1 MNEIIKLVDKVLPLD
16 ASKVGI
22 AYNESQNM
30 LVTTGYTSYAGNTYF
45 KGIRLSERI
54 FIVFDIGIGY
64 YHTFLNAVTVLTN
77 SNGEKKTIGTKG
89 HYNHKFNENTIKE
102 DAKAI
107 VKDKLLTEAKAD
119 NVTLDENWLN
129 EFVTTLVEDAYKN
142 QIETLKNLQ
151 VNNLLTK

>member
-1 MNEIIKLVDKVLPLD
+1 MNEIVKLVDKVLPLEGTK
-16 ASKVGI
+16 AGI

-64 YHTFLNAVTVLTN
+64 YHTFLNTVTVLTN
-77 SNGEKKTIGTKG
+77 SNGEKKTIGSKG

-129 EFVTTLVEDAYKN
+129 EFVATLVEDAYKN